1 MLKLLVI
8 SLDRLRQTL
17 KCRESRL
24 VDVSNQKEPKWTL
37 KNARLIPT
45 KRLLTCFTKPEMAEV
60 QSKLLFF

>member
-24 VDVSNQKEPKWTL
+24 VDVSNQKGSKWTF
-37 KNARLIPT
+37 KKMQECNTYKKAAGI
-45 KRLLTCFTKPEMAEV
+45 FY
-60 QSKLLFF
+60 

>member
-37 KNARLIPT
+37 IPT
-45 KRLLTCFTKPEMAEV
+45 KRLLACFTKPEMAEV

>member
-37 KNARLIPT
+37 KKCKTNTYKKAAGV
-45 KRLLTCFTKPEMAEV
+45 FY
-60 QSKLLFF
+60 